1 MSQKLLANDFKWVE
15 KTSLFNQ
22 DFIKNQNQE
31 SDEGYFL
38 EVDVSYPEKLRDLLN
53 YIPFLPQRMKMIK
66 IEKLISNLHD

>member
-1 MSQKLLANDFKWVE
+1 MSQKLLANDFKLVE

-53 YIPFLPQRMKMIK
+53 YIPFLP
-66 IEKLISNLHD
+66 

>member
-53 YIPFLPQRMKMIK
+53 YIPFLP
-66 IEKLISNLHD
+66 

>member
-31 SDEGYFL
+31 SDEGYIL
-38 EVDVSYPEKLRDLLN
+38 EVDFSYPEKLRDLLN
-53 YIPFLPQRMKMIK
+53 HIPFLP
-66 IEKLISNLHD
+66 